1 MKKKV
6 ILMIFTV
13 LALTFAACGQESGRR
28 IVIKSNGTYI
38 NAEDYPAPSTTEKE
52 KAAEPVPSLSQ
63 TARQTAQTPD
73 GEGDSAENG
82 EVFWTEGGEV
92 WHLTEN
98 CSSLSRSKNILSG
111 SVDDAIGAGKERAC
125 MRCGK

>member
-6 ILMIFTV
+6 ILLIFAV
-13 LALTFAACGQESGRR
+13 LALTFTACGQDSGRQ
-28 IVIKSNGTYI
+28 IVIKSNGTYL
-38 NAEDYPAPSTTEKE
+38 NAKDQPAPSTAEKE
-52 KAAEPVPSLSQ
+52 TTAESVTPLSQ
-63 TARQTAQTPD
+63 IVQQTPQTPD
-73 GEGDSAENG
+73 SESDSAENG
-82 EVFWTEGGEV
+82 EVYWTEGGEV

-111 SVDDAIGAGKERAC
+111 SVEAAIDAGKERAC

>member
-6 ILMIFTV
+6 ILLIFAV
-13 LALTFAACGQESGRR
+13 LALTFTACGQDSGRQ
-28 IVIKSNGTYI
+28 IVIKSNGTYL
-38 NAEDYPAPSTTEKE
+38 NAEEYLTPSTTVKE
-52 KAAEPVPSLSQ
+52 TTAEPASSPSQAIKQ
-63 TARQTAQTPD
+63 TDTVD
-73 GEGDSAENG
+73 VKGNSSEKG
-82 EVFWTEGGEV
+82 EVYWTEGGEV